1 MTAIT
6 EDEETPGFCQ
16 SSSTGKLSIRF
27 LASTCLVFF
36 DASSGPTF
44 FGPLS
49 LGAIVGR
56 DSVAMRRGFR
66 QHTRELCPH
75 PFHH

>member
-16 SSSTGKLSIRF
+16 SLSSRKLSIRF

-44 FGPLS
+44 LVRS
-49 LGAIVGR
+49 ALAR
-56 DSVAMRRGFR
+56 LSVATPLLCDAAFR